1 MNDWDLGSILI
12 WERNALNC
20 KLSKSARFEVKPR
33 YLFHI
38 PMFNSVL
45 LFSLNKGFRFTLIL
59 VSQPSTNINTL
70 PGFRHN
76 CSPQITQAC
85 PAGISGFFKER
96 EQALS
101 KTSSCYTS
109 LSTCKG
115 INHVPNVLQAFV
127 HVSAGSIFPLS
138 VKVFRPNLCYK
149 AHILS
154 QAPVKTWHF
163 STQTRNPYVLIHHAS
178 IKKKINKTNKKHF

>member
-163 STQTRNPYVLIHHAS
+163 STQTRDPYVLIHHAS
-178 IKKKINKTNKKHF
+178 IKKK